1 MVKERIGILI
11 VALWA
16 VLGGVAQAQR
26 IVVGADTPESAAMK
40 GMGAYLRGAGSYNLN
55 TAKAESIHT
64 DSVIRW
70 KQDLRRIAVEYRADK
85 ERQQAGKKHHLEDVK
100 KRVAAEEYELRT
112 NPTATDIQTGR
123 ALNALLFDLMDPDIK
138 SNDWYTKK
146 VQLPKEISVKD
157 LIFRFMPARGA
168 ADASKVLS
176 RGAIALSRLDVK
188 GENWPTVMKD
198 AVLEKER
205 RAYETAYAKLRDEL
219 LSDKFNVRTLLAL
232 DASLDALK
240 SKVQTAV
247 PKERGFRDEA
257 VKFVDELRDA
267 TRMFDAVTVDY
278 AREILVD
285 TKDQE
290 ATTVAELVSFMLKY
304 RLQFATA
311 ERSPSARVLYGQ
323 IYEVMRQQMDLFGIK
338 PPEEPAKPAGP
349 VVHAAD
355 APIGPFEPNSVWS
368 NGTWTLTVTKR
379 KGETFEATYSFGE
392 NECAVT
398 GTIKGNQISWN
409 GTDVRK
415 IRGTAGGANHSGMIT
430 SNKDGDKIDLTWR
443 NAQGRSGTLTIVRR
457 KGK

>member
-1 MVKERIGILI
+1 MVREWKRICF
-11 VALWA
+11 VAVVLFCGTVAGRQA
-16 VLGGVAQAQR
+16 VCQAQFT
-26 IVVGADTPESAAMK
+26 DTPESAALK
-40 GMGAYLRGAGSYNLN
+40 GAGAYLRGAGSYNLN
-55 TAKAESIHT
+55 TAKAESIQV

-70 KQDLRRIAVEYRADK
+70 KQDLRKIAAEYRVEK
-85 ERQQAGKKHHLEDVK
+85 ERKEFGKKLHLDEVK
-100 KRVAAEEYELRT
+100 RRVAAQEYELRT

-123 ALNALLFDLMDPDIK
+123 ALNALLFDLMDPDIA
-138 SNDWYTKK
+138 SSDWYSKK
-146 VQLPKEISVKD
+146 IELPKGMSVKD

-198 AVLEKER
+198 AALEKER

-219 LSDKFNVRTLLAL
+219 LSDKFDIKTLLAL
-232 DASLDALK
+232 DKALDALK

-257 VKFVDELRDA
+257 VKFVDELKDA

-323 IYEVMRQQMDLFGIK
+323 IYEVMRQQTDAFGIK
-338 PPEEPAKPAGP
+338 PAEPPAQAA
-349 VVHAAD
+349 HAD
-355 APIGPFEPNSVWS
+355 ATPVSPFQPNSTWKAEKS
-368 NGTWTLTVTKR
+368 NWVLTVTKR
-379 KGETFEATYSFGE
+379 KGDTFEATYKFGD
-392 NECAVT
+392 NEYAVT
-398 GTIKGNQISWN
+398 GTINGNRISWN
-409 GTDVRK
+409 GTDARK
-415 IRGTAGGANHSGMIT
+415 ISGTLAPGNYNGTIT
-430 SNKDGDKIDLTWR
+430 SSKDDDKIDLAWR
-443 NAQGRSGTLTIVRR
+443 NAQGQSGTFTIHRR
-457 KGK
+457 NGN